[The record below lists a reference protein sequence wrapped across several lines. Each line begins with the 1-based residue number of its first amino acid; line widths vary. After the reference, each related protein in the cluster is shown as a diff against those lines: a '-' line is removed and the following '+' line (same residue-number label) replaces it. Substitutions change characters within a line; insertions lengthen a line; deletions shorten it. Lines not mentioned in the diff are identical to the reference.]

1 MNLIIENKSNANKE
15 IVYLFYSEI
24 NKLDERI
31 KKIIEK
37 KSFKFTL
44 ANKYSDVRTEFE
56 EPERY
61 IEDYS
66 SAEKRDKLIRGL
78 SDSVINA
85 ICVFSNTNT
94 PQTLICILYH
104 EIGHL
109 LDFYYDYDNPC
120 LSMNQEFIDAY
131 KKDFVTNWEKISQ
144 DKRFRLVHY
153 IQDSTLEK
161 ISKTAI
167 IETFAMCFAKI
178 NGHDDDI
185 DIMGLY
191 FPTCIK
197 VCKKIVE
204 KFLETIDA

>member
-1 MNLIIENKSNANKE
+1 MELIVENKSNADKE
-15 IVYLFYSEI
+15 LVDLFYSEI
-24 NKLDERI
+24 DKLDERI

-37 KSFKFTL
+37 KSFKFIL

-66 SAEKRDKLIRGL
+66 SNEKRDKVIRGL
-78 SDSVINA
+78 SDSNINA

-94 PQTLICILYH
+94 LQTIVCVLYH

-131 KKDFVTNWEKISQ
+131 KKDFVANWEEISQ

-153 IQDSTLEK
+153 VQDSTLEK

-167 IETFAMCFAKI
+167 TETFAMSFAKF
-178 NGHDDDI
+178 NGYDDDI
-185 DIMGLY
+185 DVMGLY
-191 FPTCIK
+191 FPTCVK
-197 VCKKIVE
+197 VCGKLVEEFFNELKK
-204 KFLETIDA
+204 

>member
-1 MNLIIENKSNANKE
+1 MQLVIENKSNANKE
-15 IVYLFYSEI
+15 IVDLFTSQIEV
-24 NKLDERI
+24 LDERI

-37 KSFKFTL
+37 KSFKFIL
-44 ANKYSDVRTEFE
+44 ANKYSDVRKNLE

-78 SDSVINA
+78 SDSNINA

-94 PQTLICILYH
+94 SQTMICVLYH

-131 KKDFVTNWEKISQ
+131 KKDFIANWEKISQ
-144 DKRFRLVHY
+144 DKKGYWRVLRTKSLLR
-153 IQDSTLEK
+153 DSRYARHL
-161 ISKTAI
+161 A
-167 IETFAMCFAKI
+167 
-178 NGHDDDI
+178 
-185 DIMGLY
+185 
-191 FPTCIK
+191 FPTDH
-197 VCKKIVE
+197 
-204 KFLETIDA
+204 LLTLL